1 MSKAIEL
8 AEAYSNSVSEHRLES
23 LYGTSKSYTLEEAKE
38 RDEAS
43 EMLTAELRRLAAV
56 EQENANLLAANK
68 YSLDMMNQALQELA
82 DMKAAMCEPSHI
94 KSKKQTAHELDAMK
108 KYIEKITKDKD
119 SAVGFLTRAG
129 IIDGS
134 GELAEQYRNIES
146 KAKP

>member
-8 AEAYSNSVSEHRLES
+8 ADYCDGLALEIDHTHFT
-23 LYGTSKSYTLEEAKE
+23 GE
-38 RDEAS
+38 
-43 EMLTAELRRLAAV
+43 LTDAAAELRRLAAV

-82 DMKAAMCEPSHI
+82 DMKAAMSEPSHI